1 MSLLQLL
8 MCRLIAAYTTSI
20 ILSIIH
26 KQGRRSSKP
35 IQSRIGW
42 QSSSD
47 ESNPTHF
54 VARCDPPP
62 KLPASSY
69 RPSQLHISTGRARL
83 GDDPKLLAPH
93 RLLRLYSA
101 VRYSQKDP
109 VDPATRPSLDSNPI
123 RTANHILYFV
133 RRTLSTT
140 ANMESE
146 NQTTDSVA
154 AQSSDTRMN
163 DAQAQSLE
171 ANPRKRA
178 RDDHED
184 DAGENEDEPAEDN
197 GESKPSENPADG
209 AADQPKI
216 SKNQLKKLKRQKLW
230 EQKREDRKAIRKDKR
245 HEKSNRRRL
254 EREERAAKL
263 AEEQGINKSA
273 ALKQIMAAE
282 QKEPKP
288 KVVVPV
294 AFIIDCDF
302 EKYMREPELVSLGA
316 QITRCYAMNRAGQ
329 YQAHVLVSSWGGYLK
344 ERFATVLQN
353 THLNYKGVRFVDYDF
368 VEAGKTAWEIM
379 HGPRGGRS
387 CPALGGEQRNMEKVS
402 GDKPKESSEEVVKDE
417 VSTEKEPAPTADFTT
432 ESIVYLSADSPNVL
446 EKLEPYTS
454 YVIGGLVDRNRE
466 KLLCQKR
473 AEGKGIRTAKLPIG
487 DYMQMASRQ
496 VLATNHVVEIMSKWL
511 ETGDWGQAFDEV
523 IPKRKGGKLKS
534 VDGEE
539 DGGDEDGN
547 DAEVE
552 AGQSDKQDEQDLK
565 QDQQG
570 DKQGES
576 TTEAAA

>member
-1 MSLLQLL
+1 
-8 MCRLIAAYTTSI
+8 
-20 ILSIIH
+20 
-26 KQGRRSSKP
+26 
-35 IQSRIGW
+35 
-42 QSSSD
+42 
-47 ESNPTHF
+47 
-54 VARCDPPP
+54 
-62 KLPASSY
+62 
-69 RPSQLHISTGRARL
+69 
-83 GDDPKLLAPH
+83 
-93 RLLRLYSA
+93 
-101 VRYSQKDP
+101 
-109 VDPATRPSLDSNPI
+109 
-123 RTANHILYFV
+123 
-133 RRTLSTT
+133 
-140 ANMESE
+140 MESD
-146 NQTTDSVA
+146 NKATASVA
-154 AQSSDTRMN
+154 AESSDAQMN
-163 DAQAQSLE
+163 DAPAQSPG

-184 DAGENEDEPAEDN
+184 DAEENEDEPAEDN
-197 GESKPSENPADG
+197 GESNPSKDPAEG
-209 AADQPKI
+209 VSDQPKI

-230 EQKREDRKAIRKDKR
+230 EQKKEDRKAIRKDKR
-245 HEKSNRRRL
+245 HEKSARRRL
-254 EREERAAKL
+254 ERDERAAKL
-263 AEEQGINKSA
+263 AEEQGIDKSE

-316 QITRCYAMNRAGQ
+316 QITRSYAMNRAGQ
-329 YQAHVLVSSWGGYLK
+329 YQAHILVSSWGGYLK

-353 THLNYKGVRFVDYDF
+353 THLNYKGVRFLDEDF

-387 CPALGGEQRNMEKVS
+387 CPALGSEQQNSEKGS
-402 GDKPKESSEEVVKDE
+402 GDKPTEGGEDASKDE
-417 VSTEKEPAPTADFTT
+417 ASTEKETTSTPEFTT
-432 ESIVYLSADSPNVL
+432 ESIVYLSADSPHTL
-446 EKLEPYTS
+446 EKLEPHTS

-511 ETGDWGQAFDEV
+511 ETGDWGKAFDEV
-523 IPKRKGGKLKS
+523 IPKRKGGKLKGL
-534 VDGEE
+534 DGEEEGGEE
-539 DGGDEDGN
+539 DGK

-552 AGQSDKQDEQDLK
+552 AEQNHNQDELDQK

-570 DKQGES
+570 DKQAEGPS
-576 TTEAAA
+576 EAVA